1 MDTVGLWSS
10 CVLPPPLFHSCLC
23 HFILLVRIECRDS
36 GNSLFLWTGPRW
48 CCVSLFFKL
57 DIILRIASKSVS
69 QPGTVLGPGPSAE
82 GSFFL
87 VAFMAFFGK
96 KRCYIFFLC
105 RGLELGQCK
114 AREGKTPK
122 IRMEFVLAPVSAY
135 LEPVT
140 PCYPT
145 SHWRIGREEGWPQWG
160 KGCSGHLH
168 SSRRVESNP
177 PKKIELN
184 SSGLLTFSGSHLV
197 NIFW

>member
-96 KRCYIFFLC
+96 KRCYIFFFMQ
-105 RGLELGQCK
+105 RTRTGPMQ
-114 AREGKTPK
+114 
-122 IRMEFVLAPVSAY
+122 
-135 LEPVT
+135 
-140 PCYPT
+140 
-145 SHWRIGREEGWPQWG
+145 
-160 KGCSGHLH
+160 
-168 SSRRVESNP
+168 SSRRENT
-177 PKKIELN
+177 KNKNGICFG
-184 SSGLLTFSGSHLV
+184 SSFCLLGTCYSLLPHFPLKNREGGGAAPVREGLQRTSALK
-197 NIFW
+197 